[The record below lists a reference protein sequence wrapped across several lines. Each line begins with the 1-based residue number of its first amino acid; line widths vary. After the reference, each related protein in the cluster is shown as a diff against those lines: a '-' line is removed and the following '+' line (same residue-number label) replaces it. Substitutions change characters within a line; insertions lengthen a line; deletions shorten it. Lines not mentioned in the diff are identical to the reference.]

1 MIGAMARYVSTP
13 NRSFVPMN
21 ANFGLMDAIDIKM
34 KKMDRKAF
42 YVNRAKEAMSVFMKE
57 AMTLD

>member
-21 ANFGLMDAIDIKM
+21 ANFGLMDAIKTKM
-34 KKMDRKAF
+34 KKIDRKSF
-42 YVNRAKEAMSVFMKE
+42 YVNRAKEAMSSYMKE
-57 AMTLD
+57 AMTIA

>member
-1 MIGAMARYVSTP
+1 
-13 NRSFVPMN
+13 
-21 ANFGLMDAIDIKM
+21 M